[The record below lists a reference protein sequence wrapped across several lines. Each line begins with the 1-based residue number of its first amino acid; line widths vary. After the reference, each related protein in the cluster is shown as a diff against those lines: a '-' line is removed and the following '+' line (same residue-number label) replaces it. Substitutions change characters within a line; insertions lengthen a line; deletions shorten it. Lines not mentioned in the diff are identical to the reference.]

1 METANKNKINFFF
14 SFPTLWKMSFLDFF
28 SEYTTFVFFSIQRNF
43 IFKISK
49 FRYISILYTLCF
61 FLSILCCWLFLLGS
75 CSFCGFCCLCSFSCF
90 LWFCFGFSSLLTGF
104 VSFLTA
110 EDGVVV
116 DFGFSSVFVYLNI
129 ELNLLENDDFFW
141 LVIVQQMVSLVF
153 WM

>member
-1 METANKNKINFFF
+1 
-14 SFPTLWKMSFLDFF
+14 MSFLDFF

-43 IFKISK
+43 IFKITNSDTSPS
-49 FRYISILYTLCF
+49 FTLF
-61 FLSILCCWLFLLGS
+61 ASFLSILCCWLFLLGS